1 VLTGLKNVTVKNKE
15 NKMIQIIVLV
25 LIGIIIGWSVPKP
38 QTTIITT
45 ITTKVSAL
53 IAKIKAKFAK
63 KTDTTPPTQQ

>member
-1 VLTGLKNVTVKNKE
+1 
-15 NKMIQIIVLV
+15 MIQIIVLV

-53 IAKIKAKFAK
+53 IAKIKTKFAK